1 MNPVVEFNLAL
12 ILFLPW
18 FVVLA
23 VLYWI
28 FPRQPRHLARRLFDL
43 AALAL
48 AVALA
53 AWGMWWSME
62 NADPTAG
69 AIWKQVLATSVSY
82 GLFLGVMTAA
92 IFLRRRLFAPPRL
105 AAARPADTP
114 ARTPARG
121 DRTPTGAVQ

>member
-53 AWGMWWSME
+53 AWGMWWSMD
-62 NADPTAG
+62 NADPAAG

-92 IFLRRRLFAPPRL
+92 IFLRRRLF
-105 AAARPADTP
+105 PADRP
-114 ARTPARG
+114 GAIRAAVDA
-121 DRTPTGAVQ
+121 DRAEPRADHLPTGAVQ

>member
-43 AALAL
+43 VALAL

-53 AWGMWWSME
+53 AWGMWWSMD

-92 IFLRRRLFAPPRL
+92 IFLRRRLF
-105 AAARPADTP
+105 PADRQAAIRAAGHADRATP
-114 ARTPARG
+114 RA
-121 DRTPTGAVQ
+121 DRIPTGAVQ

>member
-82 GLFLGVMTAA
+82 GLFLGVMTVA
-92 IFLRRRLFAPPRL
+92 IFLRRRLFAPQRRP
-105 AAARPADTP
+105 AGRPADNS

-121 DRTPTGAVQ
+121 ERTPTGAVQ